1 MFSDTMTTRVSARHL
16 AVLLVSV
23 CLCHPSYAET
33 LLAPSTPTQ
42 CVLSRGSEGLE
53 ATCSGDDL
61 IHIPVSLPPDLRKLR
76 LVNTSLTT
84 LQNGALSHIPQ
95 LVSLDLSGNKLA
107 SLEPASLRGIP
118 SLRHL
123 NLSHNLLC
131 FDDSTFPEALFLGMT
146 SLRSLI
152 AHSNYCPSGRGRY
165 PDKALREL
173 TGLKTLTFNG
183 LPNVPLGPGF
193 AKMTSLK
200 TLQLSGEH
208 CHLGAVSGKT
218 FASLQNTSVSHLSLR
233 ACNITKLYEDAFV
246 PLSKLTSLNL
256 ACNSRIGLE
265 DATTAIREASTKSL
279 DTVVLDDVSKT
290 SVILNK
296 RLFASVRFKTV
307 RRLSVRAND
316 IVAVDV
322 RSIYFLP
329 ELRTLATGFNLIHNG
344 RVFFPADTWLEILTN
359 LSTKLKLDILDASH
373 LVLNRTMYRRLFC
386 GPDLVDTEDFFR
398 AKPNLP
404 GVEYKPTSG
413 DAKQTNIGPVPLSLQ
428 AFFIDHA
435 GYRRVHHSLP
445 KVNITDSSNMVIA
458 NLSYTTLTKL
468 KTSYVGYKNLQVLD
482 ASHCRIYRIY
492 PGALGGL
499 SNLKYLFLQHNVL
512 GWLGDGIT
520 DQFHGLYSLLELD
533 LSYNKIPAIG
543 ADAFVDLANIRKLN
557 LRENRL
563 TILEFSIS
571 HMTSLVVVDLS
582 SNLNAYGGSGFV
594 DEGNV
599 WENRKMEMTLTNNS
613 FVCNCTSA
621 AFVRWVQTTPINLTG
636 KMDLQCVNETD
647 HVVYIATLA
656 GQSLPTPCPRR
667 ASSGVIVAAVCSLI
681 AVFAV
686 AVGLVCCRRRNDT
699 KGSYRRFKVKVPL

>member
-1 MFSDTMTTRVSARHL
+1 MTTRVSLRL
-16 AVLLVSV
+16 AVVLLVSV
-23 CLCHPSYAET
+23 YLCHPSHAEI

-53 ATCSGDDL
+53 ATCSGNDL
-61 IHIPVSLPPDLRKLR
+61 IHIPDSLPPDLRKLR

-84 LQNGALSHIPQ
+84 LQNGALSHIPE
-95 LVSLDLSGNKLA
+95 LVNLDLSGNKLA
-107 SLEPASLRGIP
+107 SLEPASLRGIL

-131 FDDSTFPEALFLGMT
+131 FDDDTFPEAVFFGMT

-173 TGLKTLTFNG
+173 TGLETLTLNG
-183 LPNVPLGPGF
+183 LPDVPLGPGF
-193 AKMTSLK
+193 AKMTSLN

-218 FASLQNTSVSHLSLR
+218 FASLQNTTVSHLSLR
-233 ACNITKLYEDAFV
+233 ACNITKLSEDAFV
-246 PLSKLTSLNL
+246 PFSMLTSLNL
-256 ACNSRIGLE
+256 ACNSRVGLE
-265 DATTAIREASTKSL
+265 DAMTAIREASTKSL

-290 SVILNK
+290 SEILNK
-296 RLFASVRFKTV
+296 RLFASVRFETV

-344 RVFFPADTWLEILTN
+344 RVFFPTDTWVEILTN
-359 LSTKLKLDILDASH
+359 LSTTLKLDILDASH

-386 GPDLVDTEDFFR
+386 GPDLVDTKDFFR

-404 GVEYKPTSG
+404 GVDYKPTSG
-413 DAKQTNIGPVPLSLQ
+413 DAKQTNIGAVPLSLQ

-445 KVNITDSSNMVIA
+445 KVNITDSSNMVVA
-458 NLSYTTLTKL
+458 NLSYTRLTKL

-520 DQFHGLYSLLELD
+520 DQFHGLYALLELD
-533 LSYNKIPAIG
+533 LSYNMIPAIG
-543 ADAFVDLANIRKLN
+543 ADAFIDLANIRKLN

-571 HMTSLVVVDLS
+571 HMTSLVVVDVS
-582 SNLNAYGGSGFV
+582 SNLIAYGGSDFL

-599 WENRKMEMTLTNNS
+599 WENRKMQMSLTNNS

-667 ASSGVIVAAVCSLI
+667 ASTGVVVVAVCSLI

-699 KGSYRRFKVKVPL
+699 KGSYRRFKVKVPM